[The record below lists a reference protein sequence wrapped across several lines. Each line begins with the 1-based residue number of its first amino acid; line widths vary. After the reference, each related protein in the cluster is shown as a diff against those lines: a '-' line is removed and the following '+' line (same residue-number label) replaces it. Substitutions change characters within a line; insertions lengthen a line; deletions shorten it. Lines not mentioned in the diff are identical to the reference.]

1 MPSQQVASLWIEDS
15 GTPSCIL
22 PLLFLQGIISNTLC
36 YPFCYITT
44 CWYSIDAG
52 IYSMIGRLELMA
64 IHSHMHQQH
73 DNPPHSMQILVV
85 FYFPSPIE
93 LFRCAFK
100 LPYLTIFGVALL
112 VSAAKLLQKEDKMK
126 WSEVNKCIS
135 FFSSQRRKNC
145 YVCSSQEEVTAVRW
159 HVGAT
164 HFQWQWGSLTY
175 SAQRSI
181 VREDGVQIYDS
192 STRKNLS
199 KTDKDIRGAKDLLL
213 KKSWNEYTARSNL
226 KNDKSCSP
234 YGRSQD

>member
-1 MPSQQVASLWIEDS
+1 MIQADLGMYVMPSQQVASLWIEDS

-93 LFRCAFK
+93 LLRCSFGECSKTATKGRQDEVKWGEQVYK
-100 LPYLTIFGVALL
+100 LFQF
-112 VSAAKLLQKEDKMK
+112 SAQEKLLRIQ
-126 WSEVNKCIS
+126 
-135 FFSSQRRKNC
+135 
-145 YVCSSQEEVTAVRW
+145 
-159 HVGAT
+159 
-164 HFQWQWGSLTY
+164 
-175 SAQRSI
+175 
-181 VREDGVQIYDS
+181 
-192 STRKNLS
+192 
-199 KTDKDIRGAKDLLL
+199 
-213 KKSWNEYTARSNL
+213 
-226 KNDKSCSP
+226 
-234 YGRSQD
+234 